1 MSKDSKDWIDIS
13 YYLYSGI
20 NQEIDFHKR
29 NPTTISEAGIEN
41 LKKAVAIYLEH
52 CTLSGKHLEE
62 NLESLIEKEG
72 EIDGS
77 NGTDF
82 ATIEGND

>member
-1 MSKDSKDWIDIS
+1 MSKDSRDWADIS

-20 NQEIDFHKR
+20 KQEIDFHKR

-41 LKKAVAIYLEH
+41 LKKAVTIYLEH
-52 CTLSGKHLEE
+52 CVLSGEYLEE
-62 NLESLIEKEG
+62 NLESLIERAG

-77 NGTDF
+77 NGK
-82 ATIEGND
+82 NS